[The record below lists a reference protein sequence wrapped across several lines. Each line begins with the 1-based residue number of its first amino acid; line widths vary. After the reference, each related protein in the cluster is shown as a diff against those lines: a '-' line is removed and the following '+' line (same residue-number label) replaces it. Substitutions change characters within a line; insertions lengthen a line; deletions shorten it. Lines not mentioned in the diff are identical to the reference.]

1 MRNIGKETNDKMLTI
16 ENTNKIVGQ
25 TFGIGSEWK
34 VSKTWEDSDKYHFI
48 LDRYNSNNKID
59 YTTKISIVR
68 LHGSTLGPGTLLYR
82 FLYEGYDTEN
92 WGSKLDFRDMGF
104 VLESFEVLIK
114 RIPR

>member
-68 LHGSTLGPGTLLYR
+68 LNGAALGNGMLLYR
-82 FLYEGYDTEN
+82 FLYEGYDTDN
-92 WGSKLDFRDMGF
+92 WGTMLDFKNMHF
-104 VLESFEVLIK
+104 VVETFEVLIK

>member
-1 MRNIGKETNDKMLTI
+1 MLTI
-16 ENTNKIVGQ
+16 ENTNKILGER
-25 TFGIGSEWK
+25 FGSDLEWK

-92 WGSKLDFRDMGF
+92 WGSHLDFKEMSF
-104 VLESFEVLIK
+104 VLESFEAIVK

>member
-1 MRNIGKETNDKMLTI
+1 
-16 ENTNKIVGQ
+16 
-25 TFGIGSEWK
+25 
-34 VSKTWEDSDKYHFI
+34 

-92 WGSKLDFRDMGF
+92 WACILDLKDMSF

>member
-1 MRNIGKETNDKMLTI
+1 MLTI
-16 ENTNKIVGQ
+16 ENTNKIVGKR
-25 TFGIGSEWK
+25 FGSDLEWM

-48 LDRYNSNNKID
+48 LDRYNNNFKID

-92 WGSKLDFRDMGF
+92 WGCILDLKDMSF
-104 VLESFEVLIK
+104 VVESFEAIIK

>member
-1 MRNIGKETNDKMLTI
+1 LKDIKNNMLTI
-16 ENTNKIVGQ
+16 ENLDKIVGK
-25 TFGIGSEWK
+25 TFTPDLNWM
-34 VSKTWEDSDKYHFI
+34 VSKTWEDSDKY
-48 LDRYNSNNKID
+48 KID

-92 WGSKLDFRDMGF
+92 WGSHLDFKEMSF
-104 VLESFEVLIK
+104 VLESFEAIVK